1 MERIN
6 SKTVK
11 YSIVIALLLAVSYY
25 SRYFHVYFSDP
36 VVRMLLVMTRSIIQ
50 ISLVIYWCMSI
61 RRRIISSHVR
71 RLLLATGVLLAFW
84 LVLRTC
90 KWEFI
95 SSGGTDLGRYCW
107 YGYYIPII
115 FVPLMG
121 VFIID
126 YIGKPEEYEASGRL
140 KYLYIPALLLVG
152 TVFTNDFHQM
162 VFSFPMG
169 LEAGESD
176 YQYRPLYFAVMAW
189 CIFLSFYFVVML
201 LKKSRTSVS
210 RSLQRIPLIILAG
223 AVVFWTL
230 YCLNIAHGDL
240 AAVNCIIII
249 LLLESA
255 IQSGLIPSNSMY
267 NELFRNSSISAQI
280 VDNEYRPC
288 ISSASASALDTDIIR
303 RAVKGPVDY
312 GDTILHGKRI
322 KGGYVLWQEDVST
335 VNKLIK
341 SYREMQEV
349 LGESNEII
357 SSEIELKEKRIRTEE
372 KSRLYEQISREVAP
386 QLESVDKF
394 LNLAEDDL
402 RNAKSIIARLS
413 VFYAYIK
420 RKGNLMLLEEERKCA
435 SSKELE
441 YCIRESAESIRL
453 AGITTSVESICEGN
467 TSVEMMVSAFDFYQR
482 IIEEFID
489 DATAILISLDCRNS
503 FIRMCIQVGC
513 RHRLSESSLS
523 SIRADY
529 GNIEYEIQDEDV
541 IISLMVDGGDIR
553 C

>member
-36 VVRMLLVMTRSIIQ
+36 IVRMLLVMIRSIVQ
-50 ISLVIYWCMSI
+50 ISLVIYWCMSV

-71 RLLLATGVLLAFW
+71 SLLLATGALLAFW

-115 FVPLMG
+115 FAPLMG

-126 YIGKPEEYEASGRL
+126 YIGKPEEYEAEGRL
-140 KYLYIPALLLVG
+140 KYLFIPAFLLVG
-152 TVFTNDFHQM
+152 AVFTNDFHQM

-176 YQYRPLYFAVMAW
+176 YQYRPLYFVIMGW
-189 CIFLSFYFVVML
+189 CILLSFYFVVML
-201 LKKSRTSVS
+201 LKKSRTSES
-210 RSLQRIPLIILAG
+210 RRLQRIPLIILAG
-223 AVVFWTL
+223 AVLFWTL
-230 YCLNIAHGDL
+230 YCLNIANGDL

-267 NELFRNSSISAQI
+267 NELFENSSISAQI

-288 ISSASASALDTDIIR
+288 ISSASASPLDTDIIR

-312 GDTILHGKRI
+312 GDTILHGKKI

-341 SYREMQEV
+341 SYREIQEV

-420 RKGNLMLLEEERKCA
+420 RKGNLMLLGEERKCA

-541 IISLMVDGGDIR
+541 KISLLMDGGDI
-553 C
+553 